1 MLAVKRLSLIVILSL
16 YLLGPVFGQRPI
28 CSIISCL
35 IIGAIFPS
43 QDRALF
49 VLPNI
54 AQPTTSSSLSS
65 KETDATTSIAI
76 IIATILFLLQILTLA
91 IFPLLKPKYQDFI
104 KHSNTF
110 VGWDWSGWQA
120 QHQSHIVLQLTV
132 SPSDPRTIDNWTT
145 TQCKGRQAIP
155 KKKVNRTSNSI
166 IYNS

>member
-1 MLAVKRLSLIVILSL
+1 MGNDVKRIMSFPESCAPPTKKCIIQKNSCAGFKKIIFNSNTVFVF
-16 YLLGPVFGQRPI
+16 LLGPVFGQRPI

-91 IFPLLKPKYQDFI
+91 IFPLLKPNI
-104 KHSNTF
+104 RIS
-110 VGWDWSGWQA
+110 
-120 QHQSHIVLQLTV
+120 
-132 SPSDPRTIDNWTT
+132 
-145 TQCKGRQAIP
+145 
-155 KKKVNRTSNSI
+155 
-166 IYNS
+166 